1 MMKNSINKK
10 ANKDVNVEIDKQV
23 IHKLNIASVSATLTS
38 LICAAITPTYA
49 SDIEIYKVPEDSVGS
64 TTLMMML
71 DTSGS
76 MDSKDG
82 LSTSRMQRLKQGLSD
97 VLQGTASVP
106 RVDDKV
112 VMGLATFSGDNGYI
126 RIPAKPLGEKTGYQ
140 VQDGVYVKPRWQS
153 YNRKIS
159 GKPKQYYN
167 ECKTWDPNN
176 YNCLTWGG
184 KPPLSRLHI
193 VHQAHIKRIPIQ
205 AVHMEIIVTVYLYG
219 RNYPNI
225 VI

>member
-1 MMKNSINKK
+1 MMKNSIDKK
-10 ANKDVNVEIDKQV
+10 ANARIEKQA

-76 MDSKDG
+76 MDNKDG

-126 RIPAKPLGEKTGYQ
+126 RIPAKPLGKKRAIKSKTAFMLSLAGK
-140 VQDGVYVKPRWQS
+140 VITVKS
-153 YNRKIS
+153 LAN
-159 GKPKQYYN
+159 
-167 ECKTWDPNN
+167 
-176 YNCLTWGG
+176 
-184 KPPLSRLHI
+184 LSNIIMNVKLGI
-193 VHQAHIKRIPIQ
+193 LII
-205 AVHMEIIVTVYLYG
+205 IIV
-219 RNYPNI
+219 
-225 VI
+225 